1 MPHKCTR
8 CESIFED
15 GAPVILSGCP
25 SCGWNKFL
33 YVKDEEPE
41 VSDKEEAGSDADE
54 AGETG
59 HSIVIDESSESKVEA
74 APAGK
79 IIREIDEIIGP
90 EKREKLPS
98 EEEGERVESV
108 RILGPGSYELNLE
121 SLLDRKEIV
130 MAIKED
136 GTYALHLPSV
146 FKRDKDKEKDWK

>member
-1 MPHKCTR
+1 M
-8 CESIFED
+8 ELAE
-15 GAPVILSGCP
+15 
-25 SCGWNKFL
+25 
-33 YVKDEEPE
+33 
-41 VSDKEEAGSDADE
+41 KEQTESDAVE
-54 AGETG
+54 AEETE
-59 HSIVIDESSESKVEA
+59 HHVVMDESSGHKPEDK
-74 APAGK
+74 PARK

-90 EKREKLPS
+90 EKKDSSSS
-98 EEEGERVESV
+98 EDMGERVESV

>member
-8 CESIFED
+8 CESIFDD

-33 YVKDEEPE
+33 YVKEEEKERAEKEASEGDE
-41 VSDKEEAGSDADE
+41 VEAGRGTEHHA
-54 AGETG
+54 
-59 HSIVIDESSESKVEA
+59 IIDESSGHKPEDK
-74 APAGK
+74 PTGK
-79 IIREIDEIIGP
+79 IIREIDEIIGTQ
-90 EKREKLPS
+90 KNDSSSS
-98 EEEGERVESV
+98 EDMGERVESV

-146 FKRDKDKEKDWK
+146 FKRDKDKDWK

>member
-8 CESIFED
+8 CESIFDD

-33 YVKDEEPE
+33 YVKEEEKERAEKEASEGDEG
-41 VSDKEEAGSDADE
+41 EAGR
-54 AGETG
+54 GTG
-59 HSIVIDESSESKVEA
+59 HHAVIDESSGHKPEDK
-74 APAGK
+74 PAGK

-90 EKREKLPS
+90 EKKDRSIS
-98 EEEGERVESV
+98 EDEGERVESV

-121 SLLDRKEIV
+121 SLFDRKEIV

-136 GTYALHLPSV
+136 GTYALHLSSM
-146 FKRDKDKEKDWK
+146 FKRDKDKDRK

>member
-8 CESIFED
+8 CESIFDD

-33 YVKDEEPE
+33 YVKEEE
-41 VSDKEEAGSDADE
+41 KERAEKEASEGDKGEAGRGTE
-54 AGETG
+54 HHT
-59 HSIVIDESSESKVEA
+59 VIDESSGHKPEDK
-74 APAGK
+74 PAGK

-90 EKREKLPS
+90 EKKDRSIS
-98 EEEGERVESV
+98 EDEGERVESV

-121 SLLDRKEIV
+121 SLFDRKEIV

-136 GTYALHLPSV
+136 GTYALHLSSM
-146 FKRDKDKEKDWK
+146 FKRDKDRK

>member
-33 YVKDEEPE
+33 YVKEEEQQE
-41 VSDKEEAGSDADE
+41 VRGEDVVSVTGEAVQAECNDAAIDGLG
-54 AGETG
+54 AGDA
-59 HSIVIDESSESKVEA
+59 SALKV
-74 APAGK
+74 
-79 IIREIDEIIGP
+79 IREIDEIIGT
-90 EKREKLPS
+90 EKKPAS
-98 EEEGERVESV
+98 AQEEEGERVESV

-146 FKRDKDKEKDWK
+146 FKRDKDKERSRR